1 MRKSTTRFTKGVVTV
16 SRIDIGEIQTFAH
29 QLHTANETARKS
41 IKDIKTAVENYTEDG
56 SLKGKA
62 IDASKNY
69 YQMTYFPLC
78 DAIIEAMNESEER
91 LAQYIADFHAQVDGS
106 ADAKIDA
113 DGLYELGKMID
124 RIEAKKEALVQQMN
138 TGTEGQMQSYCSQ
151 LSIAYKQ
158 ENILEKYLAFEQ
170 SHSGFFDNLTD
181 LVQGIQ
187 QTIRE
192 LQSNIQFNS
201 KTGTYDMSKLNFT
214 TVTRMQN
221 ALGKALK
228 NNQTTFNFDEYQ
240 KTYRGQ
246 MWVLMKNGI
255 VDVEATNAYNAAV
268 LNGELPH
275 ESNEAQEEAELLQA
289 IIQSAKEGIDPVT
302 GQEISKAQGFSII
315 SGFIFYYTAGG
326 YKGKKIKIPKNI
338 LDKIKKSH
346 KSKSILT
353 SQMEAKILEGQ
364 RKGATNGINGGHSSD
379 INNNNPNFATETV
392 KVNQDGTKVIKFTKQ
407 FPDGN
412 ISKIKTS
419 TIFPEDW
426 SDKDIID
433 SILKVSNSTAIGQR
447 KIDGLTLHRGKID
460 GVEIDVIKKGNEII
474 SGYPVGGKPTPG
486 FETIK

>member
-1 MRKSTTRFTKGVVTV
+1 M

-29 QLHTANETARKS
+29 QLHTANETAIKS

-62 IDASKNY
+62 VDASKNY

-124 RIEAKKEALVQQMN
+124 RIEAKKEALAQRMN
-138 TGTEGQMQSYCSQ
+138 TGTEGQMQSYRSQ

-228 NNQTTFNFDEYQ
+228 DNQTTFNFDEYQ

-289 IIQSAKEGIDPVT
+289 VIQSVKKGRDPVT
-302 GQEISKAQGFSII
+302 GQEISKSQGFGII
-315 SGFIFYYTAGG
+315 SGLIFRYTVGG
-326 YKGKKIKIPKNI
+326 YKGKKFKLPKAWLNRRKKASGVKKIEKTPELEDHIRNTDPNVPRKRGIGGAHNSEEFFKNDVEIVKQTPTDIPGVSVVEYRIPELDVKGNPTGRYKKTIYKKTIYNPKVISDEEYINRG
-338 LDKIKKSH
+338 LEAANNA
-346 KSKSILT
+346 T
-353 SQMEAKILEGQ
+353 S
-364 RKGATNGINGGHSSD
+364 
-379 INNNNPNFATETV
+379 NP
-392 KVNQDGTKVIKFTKQ
+392 QDGSLPREWTGKDNT
-407 FPDGN
+407 G
-412 ISKIKTS
+412 KTWRGYY
-419 TIFPEDW
+419 ED
-426 SDKDIID
+426 
-433 SILKVSNSTAIGQR
+433 
-447 KIDGLTLHRGKID
+447 GKIT
-460 GVEIDVIKKGNEII
+460 
-474 SGYPVGGKPTPG
+474 SFYPD
-486 FETIK
+486 

>member
-1 MRKSTTRFTKGVVTV
+1 M
-16 SRIDIGEIQTFAH
+16 SRIDIGEIQTFAY
-29 QLHTANETARKS
+29 QLHTANEAARKS
-41 IKDIKTAVENYTEDG
+41 IKDIKNAVKNYTEDG

-91 LAQYIADFHAQVDGS
+91 LAQYIADFHAQVDSS
-106 ADAKIDA
+106 ADARIDA

-124 RIEAKKEALVQQMN
+124 RIEAKKEALAQRMN
-138 TGTEGQMQSYCSQ
+138 TGTEGQMQSYRSQ

-170 SHSGFFDNLTD
+170 SHGGFFDNLTD
-181 LVQGIQ
+181 LVRGIQ

-221 ALGKALK
+221 ASGKALNDNAK
-228 NNQTTFNFDEYQ
+228 TFNFDEYQ

-268 LNGELPH
+268 LGGEMPH

-289 IIQSAKEGIDPVT
+289 VVQSVKEGTDPVT
-302 GQEISKAQGFSII
+302 GQEISKAQGFGII
-315 SGFIFYYTAGG
+315 SGLIFRYTAGG
-326 YKGKKIKIPKNI
+326 YKGKKFKIPRDWLHRRKKNNGVEVGTDFGKIGKLVNHPNIKINWSEYAEHGMSRLKQRG
-338 LDKIKKSH
+338 L
-346 KSKSILT
+346 SKSQVDDFVEHGKVL
-353 SQMEAKILEGQ
+353 SQNEGE
-364 RKGATNGINGGHSSD
+364 K
-379 INNNNPNFATETV
+379 FAFITE
-392 KVNQDGTKVIKFTKQ
+392 
-407 FPDGN
+407 
-412 ISKIKTS
+412 
-419 TIFPEDW
+419 
-426 SDKDIID
+426 
-433 SILKVSNSTAIGQR
+433 
-447 KIDGLTLHRGKID
+447 D
-460 GVEIDVIKKGNEII
+460 GVAIVSKDGKLVTAWGKKDFDEGKKKII
-474 SGYPVGGKPTPG
+474 GKLYG
-486 FETIK
+486 K

>member
-1 MRKSTTRFTKGVVTV
+1 M
-16 SRIDIGEIQTFAH
+16 SRIDIGEIQTFAY
-29 QLHTANETARKS
+29 QLHTANETGRKS
-41 IKDIKTAVENYTEDG
+41 IKDIKTAVKNYTEDG

-78 DAIIEAMNESEER
+78 DAIIEAMIESEER

-124 RIEAKKEALVQQMN
+124 RIEAKKEALAQRMN
-138 TGTEGQMQSYCSQ
+138 TGTEGQMQSYRSQ

-170 SHSGFFDNLTD
+170 SHGGFFDNLTD

-214 TVTRMQN
+214 TVSRMQN
-221 ALGKALK
+221 ALGKALNDNAK
-228 NNQTTFNFDEYQ
+228 TFNFDEYQ

-268 LNGELPH
+268 LGGEMPH

-289 IIQSAKEGIDPVT
+289 VVQSVKEGTDPVT
-302 GQEISKAQGFSII
+302 GQEISKAQGFGII
-315 SGFIFYYTAGG
+315 SGLIFRYTAGG
-326 YKGKKIKIPKNI
+326 YKGKKFKIPRDWLHRRKKNNGVEVGTDFGKIGKLVNHPNIKINWSEYAEHGMSRLKQRG
-338 LDKIKKSH
+338 L
-346 KSKSILT
+346 SKSQVDDFVEHGKVL
-353 SQMEAKILEGQ
+353 SQNEGE
-364 RKGATNGINGGHSSD
+364 K
-379 INNNNPNFATETV
+379 FAFITE
-392 KVNQDGTKVIKFTKQ
+392 
-407 FPDGN
+407 
-412 ISKIKTS
+412 
-419 TIFPEDW
+419 
-426 SDKDIID
+426 
-433 SILKVSNSTAIGQR
+433 
-447 KIDGLTLHRGKID
+447 D
-460 GVEIDVIKKGNEII
+460 GVTIVSKDGKLVTAWGKKDFDEGMKKII
-474 SGYPVGGKPTPG
+474 EKLYGK
-486 FETIK
+486 

>member
-29 QLHTANETARKS
+29 QLHTANEAGRKS
-41 IKDIKTAVENYTEDG
+41 IKDIKKAVKNYTEDG

-124 RIEAKKEALVQQMN
+124 RIEAKKEALAQRMN
-138 TGTEGQMQSYCSQ
+138 TGTEGQMQSYRSQ

-170 SHSGFFDNLTD
+170 SHGGFFDNLTD

-228 NNQTTFNFDEYQ
+228 NNETTFNFDEYQ

-268 LNGELPH
+268 LNGKLPH

-289 IIQSAKEGIDPVT
+289 VIQSVKEGIDPVT
-302 GQEISKAQGFSII
+302 GQEIRKAQGFGII
-315 SGFIFYYTAGG
+315 SGLVFRYTAGG
-326 YKGKKIKIPKNI
+326 YKGKKFKVSKDWLHRRKKNNGVEVGTDFGKIGKLVNHPNIKINWSEHSEHGMSRLKQRG
-338 LDKIKKSH
+338 L
-346 KSKSILT
+346 SKSQVDDFVERGKAL
-353 SQMEAKILEGQ
+353 SQ
-364 RKGATNGINGGHSSD
+364 NGGEK
-379 INNNNPNFATETV
+379 FAFITENGV
-392 KVNQDGTKVIKFTKQ
+392 AIVSKDGKLVTAWGKKDF
-407 FPDGN
+407 DEGME
-412 ISKIKTS
+412 KIIEK
-419 TIFPEDW
+419 
-426 SDKDIID
+426 
-433 SILKVSNSTAIGQR
+433 LY
-447 KIDGLTLHRGKID
+447 GK
-460 GVEIDVIKKGNEII
+460 
-474 SGYPVGGKPTPG
+474 
-486 FETIK
+486 

>member
-41 IKDIKTAVENYTEDG
+41 IKDIKNAVENYTEDS

-124 RIEAKKEALVQQMN
+124 RIEAKKEALAQQMN
-138 TGTEGQMQSYCSQ
+138 TGTEGQMQSYRSQ

-228 NNQTTFNFDEYQ
+228 NNETTFNFDEYQ

-275 ESNEAQEEAELLQA
+275 ESNEAQEEAELLRA

-302 GQEISKAQGFSII
+302 GQEISKAQGFGII
-315 SGFIFYYTAGG
+315 SGLVFRYTAGG
-326 YKGKKIKIPKNI
+326 YKGKKFKVSKDWLHRRKKNNGVEVGTDFGKIGKLVNHPNIKINWSEHSEHGMSRLKQRG
-338 LDKIKKSH
+338 L
-346 KSKSILT
+346 SKSQVDDFVERGKAL
-353 SQMEAKILEGQ
+353 SQ
-364 RKGATNGINGGHSSD
+364 NGGEK
-379 INNNNPNFATETV
+379 FAFITENGV
-392 KVNQDGTKVIKFTKQ
+392 AIVSKDGKLVTAWGKKDF
-407 FPDGN
+407 DEGME
-412 ISKIKTS
+412 KIIEK
-419 TIFPEDW
+419 
-426 SDKDIID
+426 
-433 SILKVSNSTAIGQR
+433 LY
-447 KIDGLTLHRGKID
+447 GK
-460 GVEIDVIKKGNEII
+460 
-474 SGYPVGGKPTPG
+474 
-486 FETIK
+486 

>member
-1 MRKSTTRFTKGVVTV
+1 M

-41 IKDIKTAVENYTEDG
+41 IKDIKIAVENYTEDG

-124 RIEAKKEALVQQMN
+124 RIEAKKEALVKQMN
-138 TGTEGQMQSYCSQ
+138 TGTEGQMQSYRSQ

-170 SHSGFFDNLTD
+170 SHGSFFDNLTD

-228 NNQTTFNFDEYQ
+228 NNETTFNFDEYQ

-289 IIQSAKEGIDPVT
+289 VIQSVKEGIDPVT
-302 GQEISKAQGFSII
+302 GQEISKAQGFGII

-338 LDKIKKSH
+338 LDKIKAANKIKYIESLLTPAQ
-346 KSKSILT
+346 KKSIKRIDNNIQDHLT
-353 SQMEAKILEGQ
+353 DGDFSGTKRDLEGNPVPK
-364 RKGATNGINGGHSSD
+364 KGQPGKYWNHLDEMLNTYQSL
-379 INNNNPNFATETV
+379 NNSTRSIENSLTNPNLDK
-392 KVNQDGTKVIKFTKQ
+392 KVRVYLE
-407 FPDGN
+407 
-412 ISKIKTS
+412 SKLKEANLQINK
-419 TIFPEDW
+419 IEDLFDDYGGIQNW
-426 SDKDIID
+426 
-433 SILKVSNSTAIGQR
+433 
-447 KIDGLTLHRGKID
+447 
-460 GVEIDVIKKGNEII
+460 IKK
-474 SGYPVGGKPTPG
+474 
-486 FETIK
+486 

>member
-1 MRKSTTRFTKGVVTV
+1 M

-29 QLHTANETARKS
+29 QLHTTNETAIKS

-106 ADAKIDA
+106 ADARIDA

-138 TGTEGQMQSYCSQ
+138 TGTEGQMQSYRSQ

-170 SHSGFFDNLTD
+170 SHGGFFDNLTD

-221 ALGKALK
+221 ALGKALNDNAK
-228 NNQTTFNFDEYQ
+228 TFNFDEYQ

-255 VDVEATNAYNAAV
+255 VDVEATNAYNSAV
-268 LNGELPH
+268 LGGKMPH

-289 IIQSAKEGIDPVT
+289 VIQSVKEGTDPVT
-302 GQEISKAQGFSII
+302 GQEISKAQGFSIT
-315 SGFIFYYTAGG
+315 SGVIFYYVGGG
-326 YKGKKIKIPKNI
+326 YKGKKFKIPRDWLHRRKKNNGVEVGTDFGKIGKLVNHPNIKINWSEYAEHGMSRLKQRG
-338 LDKIKKSH
+338 L
-346 KSKSILT
+346 SKSQVDDFVEHGKVL
-353 SQMEAKILEGQ
+353 SQNEGE
-364 RKGATNGINGGHSSD
+364 K
-379 INNNNPNFATETV
+379 FA
-392 KVNQDGTKVIKFTKQ
+392 F
-407 FPDGN
+407 
-412 ISKIKTS
+412 
-419 TIFPEDW
+419 
-426 SDKDIID
+426 IIE
-433 SILKVSNSTAIGQR
+433 
-447 KIDGLTLHRGKID
+447 D
-460 GVEIDVIKKGNEII
+460 GVAIVSKDGKLVTAWGKKDFDEGMKKII
-474 SGYPVGGKPTPG
+474 GKLYG
-486 FETIK
+486 K

>member
-91 LAQYIADFHAQVDGS
+91 LTQYIADFHAQVDGS

-124 RIEAKKEALVQQMN
+124 RIEAKKEALAQRMN
-138 TGTEGQMQSYCSQ
+138 TGTEGQMQSYRSQ

-228 NNQTTFNFDEYQ
+228 NNETTFNFDEYQ

-255 VDVEATNAYNAAV
+255 VDVEATNAYSAAV

-289 IIQSAKEGIDPVT
+289 VIQSVKEGIDPVT
-302 GQEISKAQGFSII
+302 GQEISKAQGFGII
-315 SGFIFYYTAGG
+315 SGLVFRYTAGG
-326 YKGKKIKIPKNI
+326 YKGKKFKVSKDWLHRRKKNNGVEVGTDFGKIGKLVNHPNIKINWSEHSEHGMSRLKQRG
-338 LDKIKKSH
+338 L
-346 KSKSILT
+346 SKSQVDDFVERGKAL
-353 SQMEAKILEGQ
+353 SQ
-364 RKGATNGINGGHSSD
+364 NGGEK
-379 INNNNPNFATETV
+379 FAFITENGV
-392 KVNQDGTKVIKFTKQ
+392 AIVSKDGKLVTAWGKKDF
-407 FPDGN
+407 DEGME
-412 ISKIKTS
+412 KIIEK
-419 TIFPEDW
+419 
-426 SDKDIID
+426 
-433 SILKVSNSTAIGQR
+433 LY
-447 KIDGLTLHRGKID
+447 GK
-460 GVEIDVIKKGNEII
+460 
-474 SGYPVGGKPTPG
+474 
-486 FETIK
+486 

>member
-1 MRKSTTRFTKGVVTV
+1 M

-91 LAQYIADFHAQVDGS
+91 LAQYIADFHAQVDSS
-106 ADAKIDA
+106 ADARIDA

-124 RIEAKKEALVQQMN
+124 RIEAKKEALAQRMN
-138 TGTEGQMQSYCSQ
+138 TGKEGQMQSYRSQ

-158 ENILEKYLAFEQ
+158 ENILEKYLSFEQ
-170 SHSGFFDNLTD
+170 SHGGFFDNLTD

-228 NNQTTFNFDEYQ
+228 NNETTFNFDEYQ

-289 IIQSAKEGIDPVT
+289 IVQSVKEGIDPVT
-302 GQEISKAQGFSII
+302 GQKISKAQGFGII

-338 LDKIKKSH
+338 LDKIKAAKKIKYIESLLTPAQ
-346 KSKSILT
+346 KKSIKRIDNNIQDHLT
-353 SQMEAKILEGQ
+353 DGDFSGTKRDLEGNPVPK
-364 RKGATNGINGGHSSD
+364 KGQPGKYWNHLDEMLNTYQSL
-379 INNNNPNFATETV
+379 NNSTRSIENSLTNPNLDK
-392 KVNQDGTKVIKFTKQ
+392 KVRVYLE
-407 FPDGN
+407 
-412 ISKIKTS
+412 SKLKEANLQINK
-419 TIFPEDW
+419 IEDLFDDYGGIQNW
-426 SDKDIID
+426 
-433 SILKVSNSTAIGQR
+433 
-447 KIDGLTLHRGKID
+447 
-460 GVEIDVIKKGNEII
+460 IKK
-474 SGYPVGGKPTPG
+474 
-486 FETIK
+486 

>member
-1 MRKSTTRFTKGVVTV
+1 M

-41 IKDIKTAVENYTEDG
+41 IKDIKNAVENYTEDG

-91 LAQYIADFHAQVDGS
+91 LAQYIADFHAQVDSS

-124 RIEAKKEALVQQMN
+124 RIEAKKEALAQRMN
-138 TGTEGQMQSYCSQ
+138 TGTEGQMQSYRSQ

-170 SHSGFFDNLTD
+170 SHGSFFDNLTD
-181 LVQGIQ
+181 LVRGIQ
-187 QTIRE
+187 QTIHE

-228 NNQTTFNFDEYQ
+228 NNETTFNFDEYQ

-289 IIQSAKEGIDPVT
+289 VIQSVKEGIDPVT
-302 GQEISKAQGFSII
+302 GQEISKAQGFGII
-315 SGFIFYYTAGG
+315 SGLVFRYTVGG
-326 YKGKKIKIPKNI
+326 YKGKKIKIPKKWLDRRRNVNRIDFLQSVNI
-338 LDKIKKSH
+338 KDFVVKDKH
-346 KSKSILT
+346 L
-353 SQMEAKILEGQ
+353 
-364 RKGATNGINGGHSSD
+364 R
-379 INNNNPNFATETV
+379 
-392 KVNQDGTKVIKFTKQ
+392 
-407 FPDGN
+407 
-412 ISKIKTS
+412 
-419 TIFPEDW
+419 
-426 SDKDIID
+426 
-433 SILKVSNSTAIGQR
+433 NSTAKRARKFDAETSEDANLIVQDALKNGKVKKIEDNGLGSQR
-447 KIDGLTLHRGKID
+447 QKSYSAIIDTEKNVGTKGESHIKIVYDELNNVWT
-460 GVEIDVIKKGNEII
+460 V
-474 SGYPVGGKPTPG
+474 YPVPAP
-486 FETIK
+486 

>member
-1 MRKSTTRFTKGVVTV
+1 M
-16 SRIDIGEIQTFAH
+16 SRIDIGEIQTFAY
-29 QLHTANETARKS
+29 QLHTANETGRKS
-41 IKDIKTAVENYTEDG
+41 IKDIKNAVKNYTEDS

-69 YQMTYFPLC
+69 YQMTYVPLC

-106 ADAKIDA
+106 ADARIDA

-124 RIEAKKEALVQQMN
+124 RIEAKKEALAQRMN
-138 TGTEGQMQSYCSQ
+138 TGTEGQMQSYRSQ

-170 SHSGFFDNLTD
+170 SHGSFFDNLTD

-228 NNQTTFNFDEYQ
+228 NNEATFNFDEYQ

-268 LNGELPH
+268 LGGEMPH

-289 IIQSAKEGIDPVT
+289 VVQSVKEGTDPVT
-302 GQEISKAQGFSII
+302 GQEISKAQGFGII
-315 SGFIFYYTAGG
+315 SGLIFRYTAGG
-326 YKGKKIKIPKNI
+326 YKGKKFKIPRDWLHRRKKNNGVEVGTDFGKIGKLVNHPNIKINWSEYAEHGMSRLKQRG
-338 LDKIKKSH
+338 L
-346 KSKSILT
+346 SKSQVDDFVEHGKVL
-353 SQMEAKILEGQ
+353 SQNEGE
-364 RKGATNGINGGHSSD
+364 K
-379 INNNNPNFATETV
+379 FAFITE
-392 KVNQDGTKVIKFTKQ
+392 
-407 FPDGN
+407 
-412 ISKIKTS
+412 
-419 TIFPEDW
+419 
-426 SDKDIID
+426 
-433 SILKVSNSTAIGQR
+433 
-447 KIDGLTLHRGKID
+447 D
-460 GVEIDVIKKGNEII
+460 GVAIVSKDGKLVTAWGKKDFDEGMKKII
-474 SGYPVGGKPTPG
+474 EKLYGK
-486 FETIK
+486 

>member
-29 QLHTANETARKS
+29 QLHTANETAIKS
-41 IKDIKTAVENYTEDG
+41 IKDIKKAVKNYTEDG

-62 IDASKNY
+62 VDASKNY
-69 YQMTYFPLC
+69 YQMTYSPLC

-106 ADAKIDA
+106 ADARIDA

-124 RIEAKKEALVQQMN
+124 RIEAKKEALAQRMN
-138 TGTEGQMQSYCSQ
+138 TGTEGQMQSYRSQ

-170 SHSGFFDNLTD
+170 SHGSFFDNLTD
-181 LVQGIQ
+181 LVRGIQ

-228 NNQTTFNFDEYQ
+228 NNETTFNFDEYQ

-268 LNGELPH
+268 LNGELSH

-289 IIQSAKEGIDPVT
+289 VIQSVKEGIDPVT

-315 SGFIFYYTAGG
+315 SGLVFRYTAGG
-326 YKGKKIKIPKNI
+326 YKGKKFKIPRDWLRRRKKNNGVEVGTDFGKIGKLVNHPNIKINWSEHSEHGMSRLKQRG
-338 LDKIKKSH
+338 L
-346 KSKSILT
+346 SKSQVDDFVERGKAL
-353 SQMEAKILEGQ
+353 SQ
-364 RKGATNGINGGHSSD
+364 NGGEK
-379 INNNNPNFATETV
+379 FAFITENGV
-392 KVNQDGTKVIKFTKQ
+392 AIVSKDGKLVTAWGKKDF
-407 FPDGN
+407 DEGME
-412 ISKIKTS
+412 KIIEK
-419 TIFPEDW
+419 
-426 SDKDIID
+426 
-433 SILKVSNSTAIGQR
+433 LY
-447 KIDGLTLHRGKID
+447 GK
-460 GVEIDVIKKGNEII
+460 
-474 SGYPVGGKPTPG
+474 
-486 FETIK
+486 

>member
-1 MRKSTTRFTKGVVTV
+1 M
-16 SRIDIGEIQTFAH
+16 SRIDIGEIQTFAY
-29 QLHTANETARKS
+29 QLHTANETGRKS
-41 IKDIKTAVENYTEDG
+41 IKDIKNAVKNYTEDG

-106 ADAKIDA
+106 ADARIDA

-124 RIEAKKEALVQQMN
+124 RIEAKKEALAQRMN
-138 TGTEGQMQSYCSQ
+138 TGTEGQMQSYRSQ

-214 TVTRMQN
+214 AVTRMQT
-221 ALGKALK
+221 ALGKALNDNAK
-228 NNQTTFNFDEYQ
+228 TFNFDEYQ

-268 LNGELPH
+268 LGGEMPH

-289 IIQSAKEGIDPVT
+289 VVQSVREGTDPIT
-302 GQEISKAQGFSII
+302 GQEISKSQGFGII
-315 SGFIFYYTAGG
+315 SGLIFRYTVGG
-326 YKGKKIKIPKNI
+326 YKGKKFKLPKAWLNRRKKASGVKKIEKTPELEDHIRNTDPNVPRKRGIGGAHNSEEFFKNDVEI
-338 LDKIKKSH
+338 VKQTPTDIPGVSVVEYRIPELDVKGNPTGRYKKTIY
-346 KSKSILT
+346 KKTIY
-353 SQMEAKILEGQ
+353 
-364 RKGATNGINGGHSSD
+364 
-379 INNNNPNFATETV
+379 NP
-392 KVNQDGTKVIKFTKQ
+392 KVISDEEYINRGLEAANNATSN
-407 FPDGN
+407 PDDGSLPREWTGKDN
-412 ISKIKTS
+412 TGKTWRGYY
-419 TIFPEDW
+419 ED
-426 SDKDIID
+426 
-433 SILKVSNSTAIGQR
+433 
-447 KIDGLTLHRGKID
+447 GKIT
-460 GVEIDVIKKGNEII
+460 
-474 SGYPVGGKPTPG
+474 SFYPD
-486 FETIK
+486 

>member
-29 QLHTANETARKS
+29 QLHTANEAGRKS
-41 IKDIKTAVENYTEDG
+41 IKDIKKAVKNYTEDG

-91 LAQYIADFHAQVDGS
+91 LAQYTADFHAQVDGS
-106 ADAKIDA
+106 ADARIDA

-124 RIEAKKEALVQQMN
+124 RIEAKKEALAQRMN
-138 TGTEGQMQSYCSQ
+138 TGTEGQMQSYRSQ

-170 SHSGFFDNLTD
+170 SHGSFFDNLTD
-181 LVQGIQ
+181 LVRGIQ
-187 QTIRE
+187 QTIHE

-228 NNQTTFNFDEYQ
+228 NNETTFNFDEYQ

-268 LNGELPH
+268 LNGKLPH

-289 IIQSAKEGIDPVT
+289 VIQSVKEGIDPVT
-302 GQEISKAQGFSII
+302 GQEISKAQGFGII
-315 SGFIFYYTAGG
+315 SGLVFRYTAGG
-326 YKGKKIKIPKNI
+326 YKGKKFKVSKDWLHRRKKNNGVEVGTDFGKIGKLVNHPNIKINWSEHSEHGMSRLKQRG
-338 LDKIKKSH
+338 L
-346 KSKSILT
+346 SKSQVDDFVERGKAL
-353 SQMEAKILEGQ
+353 SQ
-364 RKGATNGINGGHSSD
+364 NGGEK
-379 INNNNPNFATETV
+379 FAFITENGV
-392 KVNQDGTKVIKFTKQ
+392 AIVSKDGKLVTAWGKKDF
-407 FPDGN
+407 DEGME
-412 ISKIKTS
+412 KIIEK
-419 TIFPEDW
+419 
-426 SDKDIID
+426 
-433 SILKVSNSTAIGQR
+433 LY
-447 KIDGLTLHRGKID
+447 GK
-460 GVEIDVIKKGNEII
+460 
-474 SGYPVGGKPTPG
+474 
-486 FETIK
+486 

>member
-1 MRKSTTRFTKGVVTV
+1 M

-29 QLHTANETARKS
+29 QLHTANETAIKS

-62 IDASKNY
+62 VDASKNY

-124 RIEAKKEALVQQMN
+124 RIEAKKEALAQRMN
-138 TGTEGQMQSYCSQ
+138 TGTEGQMQSYRSQ

-228 NNQTTFNFDEYQ
+228 NNETTFNFDEYQ

-289 IIQSAKEGIDPVT
+289 VVQSVKEGIDPVT
-302 GQEISKAQGFSII
+302 GQEISKAQGFGII
-315 SGFIFYYTAGG
+315 SGLVFRYTVGG
-326 YKGKKIKIPKNI
+326 YKGKKIKIPKKWLDRRRNVNRIDFLQSVNI
-338 LDKIKKSH
+338 KDFVVKDKH
-346 KSKSILT
+346 L
-353 SQMEAKILEGQ
+353 
-364 RKGATNGINGGHSSD
+364 R
-379 INNNNPNFATETV
+379 
-392 KVNQDGTKVIKFTKQ
+392 
-407 FPDGN
+407 
-412 ISKIKTS
+412 
-419 TIFPEDW
+419 
-426 SDKDIID
+426 
-433 SILKVSNSTAIGQR
+433 NSTAKRARKFDAETSEDANLIVQDALKNGKVKKIEDNGLGSQR
-447 KIDGLTLHRGKID
+447 QKSYSAIIDTEKNVGTKGESHIKIVYDELNNVWT
-460 GVEIDVIKKGNEII
+460 V
-474 SGYPVGGKPTPG
+474 YPVPAP
-486 FETIK
+486 

>member
-1 MRKSTTRFTKGVVTV
+1 M

-41 IKDIKTAVENYTEDG
+41 IKDIKNAVENYIEDG

-62 IDASKNY
+62 VDASKNY

-106 ADAKIDA
+106 ADARIDA

-124 RIEAKKEALVQQMN
+124 RIEAKKEALAQRMN
-138 TGTEGQMQSYCSQ
+138 TGTEGQMQSYRSQ

-158 ENILEKYLAFEQ
+158 ENILEKYLPFEQ
-170 SHSGFFDNLTD
+170 SHGGFFDNLTD

-214 TVTRMQN
+214 TVSRMQN
-221 ALGKALK
+221 VLEKALNDNEK
-228 NNQTTFNFDEYQ
+228 TFNFDEYQ

-255 VDVEATNAYNAAV
+255 VDVEATNAYNSAV
-268 LNGELPH
+268 LGGEMPH

-289 IIQSAKEGIDPVT
+289 VIQSVKEGTDPVT

-315 SGFIFYYTAGG
+315 SGLFFRYTTGG
-326 YKGKKIKIPKNI
+326 YKGKKFKIPKDWLRRRKKASGAKGFNI
-338 LDKIKKSH
+338 DEIHPKLKTEPDTAFFWSGRTEGVGGADIAADVA
-346 KSKSILT
+346 KSKGGVT
-353 SQMEAKILEGQ
+353 LESTIGNKNIEMPDWDFNNPESMKAWDLASGSYAEQ
-364 RKGATNGINGGHSSD
+364 VSGEVRAVVGSDLRKGNIWENVELPRLK
-379 INNNNPNFATETV
+379 NNPNV
-392 KVNQDGTKVIKFTKQ
+392 TKITTIDPKT
-407 FPDGN
+407 GLE
-412 ISKIKTS
+412 KI
-419 TIFPEDW
+419 IFE
-426 SDKDIID
+426 
-433 SILKVSNSTAIGQR
+433 R
-447 KIDGLTLHRGKID
+447 K
-460 GVEIDVIKKGNEII
+460 
-474 SGYPVGGKPTPG
+474 
-486 FETIK
+486 

>member
-124 RIEAKKEALVQQMN
+124 RIEAKKEALAQRMN
-138 TGTEGQMQSYCSQ
+138 TGTEGQMQSYRSQ

-170 SHSGFFDNLTD
+170 SHGSFFDNLTD
-181 LVQGIQ
+181 LVRGIQ
-187 QTIRE
+187 QTIHE

-228 NNQTTFNFDEYQ
+228 NNETTFNFDEYQ

-255 VDVEATNAYNAAV
+255 VDVEATNAYNTAV

-275 ESNEAQEEAELLQA
+275 KSNEAQEEAELLQA
-289 IIQSAKEGIDPVT
+289 VVQSVKEGIDPVT
-302 GQEISKAQGFSII
+302 GQKISKAQGFGII

-326 YKGKKIKIPKNI
+326 YKGKKFKVSKDWLHRRKKNNGVEVGTDFGKIGKLVNHPNIKINWSEHSEHGMSRLKQRG
-338 LDKIKKSH
+338 L
-346 KSKSILT
+346 SKSQVDDFVERGKAL
-353 SQMEAKILEGQ
+353 SQ
-364 RKGATNGINGGHSSD
+364 NGGEK
-379 INNNNPNFATETV
+379 FAFITENGV
-392 KVNQDGTKVIKFTKQ
+392 AIVSKDGKLVTAWGKKDF
-407 FPDGN
+407 DEGME
-412 ISKIKTS
+412 KIIEK
-419 TIFPEDW
+419 
-426 SDKDIID
+426 
-433 SILKVSNSTAIGQR
+433 LY
-447 KIDGLTLHRGKID
+447 GK
-460 GVEIDVIKKGNEII
+460 
-474 SGYPVGGKPTPG
+474 
-486 FETIK
+486 

>member
-1 MRKSTTRFTKGVVTV
+1 M

-41 IKDIKTAVENYTEDG
+41 IKDIKTAVKNYTEDG

-62 IDASKNY
+62 VDASKNY

-106 ADAKIDA
+106 ADARIDA

-124 RIEAKKEALVQQMN
+124 CIEAKKEALAQRMN
-138 TGTEGQMQSYCSQ
+138 TGTEGQMQSYRSQ

-170 SHSGFFDNLTD
+170 SHGSFFDNLTD

-228 NNQTTFNFDEYQ
+228 NNEATFNFDEYQ

-268 LNGELPH
+268 LGGEMPH

-289 IIQSAKEGIDPVT
+289 VVQSVKEGTDPVT
-302 GQEISKAQGFSII
+302 GQEISKAQGFGII
-315 SGFIFYYTAGG
+315 SGLIFRYTAGG
-326 YKGKKIKIPKNI
+326 YKGKKFKIPRDWLHRRKKNNGVEVGTDFGKIGKLVNHPNIKINWSEYAEHGMSRLKQRG
-338 LDKIKKSH
+338 L
-346 KSKSILT
+346 SKSQVDDFVEHGKVL
-353 SQMEAKILEGQ
+353 SQNEGE
-364 RKGATNGINGGHSSD
+364 K
-379 INNNNPNFATETV
+379 FAFITE
-392 KVNQDGTKVIKFTKQ
+392 
-407 FPDGN
+407 
-412 ISKIKTS
+412 
-419 TIFPEDW
+419 
-426 SDKDIID
+426 
-433 SILKVSNSTAIGQR
+433 
-447 KIDGLTLHRGKID
+447 D
-460 GVEIDVIKKGNEII
+460 GVAIVSKDGKLVTAWGKKDFDEGMKKII
-474 SGYPVGGKPTPG
+474 GKLYG
-486 FETIK
+486 K

>member
-1 MRKSTTRFTKGVVTV
+1 M

-62 IDASKNY
+62 VDASKNY

-91 LAQYIADFHAQVDGS
+91 LTQYIADFHAQVDGS

-124 RIEAKKEALVQQMN
+124 RIEAKKEALAQRMN
-138 TGTEGQMQSYCSQ
+138 TGTEGQMQSYRSQ

-158 ENILEKYLAFEQ
+158 ESILEKYLAFEQ

-181 LVQGIQ
+181 IVQGIQ

-221 ALGKALK
+221 ALEKALNDNAK
-228 NNQTTFNFDEYQ
+228 TFNFDEYQ

-268 LNGELPH
+268 LGGKMPH

-289 IIQSAKEGIDPVT
+289 VIQSVKEGIDPVT
-302 GQEISKAQGFSII
+302 GQEISKAQGFGII

>member
-41 IKDIKTAVENYTEDG
+41 IKDIKNAVENYTEDG

-106 ADAKIDA
+106 ADARIDA

-138 TGTEGQMQSYCSQ
+138 TGTEGQMQSYRSQ

-170 SHSGFFDNLTD
+170 SHGSFFDNLTD
-181 LVQGIQ
+181 LVRGIQ
-187 QTIRE
+187 QTIHE

-228 NNQTTFNFDEYQ
+228 NNEKTFNFDEYQ

-289 IIQSAKEGIDPVT
+289 IVQSVKEGIDPVT
-302 GQEISKAQGFSII
+302 GQEISKAQGFGII
-315 SGFIFYYTAGG
+315 SGLIFRYTAGG
-326 YKGKKIKIPKNI
+326 YKGKKFKIPRDWLHRRKKNNGVEVGTDFGKIGKLVNHPNIKINWSEYTEHGMSRLKQRG
-338 LDKIKKSH
+338 L
-346 KSKSILT
+346 SKSQVDDFVEHGKVL
-353 SQMEAKILEGQ
+353 SQNEGE
-364 RKGATNGINGGHSSD
+364 K
-379 INNNNPNFATETV
+379 FAFITE
-392 KVNQDGTKVIKFTKQ
+392 
-407 FPDGN
+407 
-412 ISKIKTS
+412 
-419 TIFPEDW
+419 
-426 SDKDIID
+426 
-433 SILKVSNSTAIGQR
+433 
-447 KIDGLTLHRGKID
+447 D
-460 GVEIDVIKKGNEII
+460 GVAIVSKDGKLVTAWGKKDFDEGMKKII
-474 SGYPVGGKPTPG
+474 GKLYG
-486 FETIK
+486 K

>member
-1 MRKSTTRFTKGVVTV
+1 M
-16 SRIDIGEIQTFAH
+16 SRIDIGEIQTFAY
-29 QLHTANETARKS
+29 QLHTANEAGRKN
-41 IKDIKTAVENYTEDG
+41 IQDIKTAVKNYTEDG

-62 IDASKNY
+62 VDASKNY

-106 ADAKIDA
+106 ADARIDA

-124 RIEAKKEALVQQMN
+124 RIEAKKEALAQRMN
-138 TGTEGQMQSYCSQ
+138 TGTEGQMQSYRSQ

-170 SHSGFFDNLTD
+170 SHGSFFDNLTD
-181 LVQGIQ
+181 LIQGIQ

-228 NNQTTFNFDEYQ
+228 DNEKTFNFDEYQ

-255 VDVEATNAYNAAV
+255 VDVEATNAYNVAV
-268 LNGELPH
+268 FGGEMPH

-289 IIQSAKEGIDPVT
+289 IIQSVREGIDPVT
-302 GQEISKAQGFSII
+302 GQEISKAQGFSIT
-315 SGFIFYYTAGG
+315 SGVIFYYVGGG
-326 YKGKKIKIPKNI
+326 YKGKKLKIPKKLLNNI
-338 LDKIKKSH
+338 KNRRSKTPKLSTLSEKEQLKLANKYKKKSPIAIPDNAKIKAQTKKAGYEQISYKWKDADGVTFEVRWH
-346 KSKSILT
+346 TRTPGAPKEQGNTFVVEKSIPGTADGKLRVEQIMVGT
-353 SQMEAKILEGQ
+353 DKWVSRIEWEKAI
-364 RKGATNGINGGHSSD
+364 
-379 INNNNPNFATETV
+379 FA
-392 KVNQDGTKVIKFTKQ
+392 
-407 FPDGN
+407 
-412 ISKIKTS
+412 
-419 TIFPEDW
+419 
-426 SDKDIID
+426 
-433 SILKVSNSTAIGQR
+433 R
-447 KIDGLTLHRGKID
+447 
-460 GVEIDVIKKGNEII
+460 KKGE
-474 SGYPVGGKPTPG
+474 STLEQDKMLTDGHWK
-486 FETIK
+486 E

>member
-29 QLHTANETARKS
+29 QLHTANEVGIKS
-41 IKDIKTAVENYTEDG
+41 IKDIKTAVENYTEDS

-106 ADAKIDA
+106 ADARIDA

-124 RIEAKKEALVQQMN
+124 RIEAKKEALAQRMT
-138 TGTEGQMQSYCSQ
+138 TGTEGQMQSYRSQ

-170 SHSGFFDNLTD
+170 SHGGFFDNLTD
-181 LVQGIQ
+181 LVRGIQ

-221 ALGKALK
+221 ALGKVLK
-228 NNQTTFNFDEYQ
+228 NNETTFNFDEYQ

-255 VDVEATNAYNAAV
+255 VDVEATNAYNTAV
-268 LNGELPH
+268 FGGGIPH

-289 IIQSAKEGIDPVT
+289 VIQSVKEGTDPVT
-302 GQEISKAQGFSII
+302 GQEISKAQGFSIL
-315 SGFIFYYTAGG
+315 SGLIFRYTTGG
-326 YKGKKIKIPKNI
+326 YKGKKFKIPRDWLHRRKKNNGVEVGTDFGKIGKLVNHPNIKINWSEYAEHGMSRLKQRG
-338 LDKIKKSH
+338 L
-346 KSKSILT
+346 SKSQVDDFVEHGKVL
-353 SQMEAKILEGQ
+353 SQNEGE
-364 RKGATNGINGGHSSD
+364 K
-379 INNNNPNFATETV
+379 FAFITE
-392 KVNQDGTKVIKFTKQ
+392 
-407 FPDGN
+407 
-412 ISKIKTS
+412 
-419 TIFPEDW
+419 
-426 SDKDIID
+426 
-433 SILKVSNSTAIGQR
+433 
-447 KIDGLTLHRGKID
+447 D
-460 GVEIDVIKKGNEII
+460 GVAIVSKDGKLVTAWGKKDFDEGMKKII
-474 SGYPVGGKPTPG
+474 EKLYGK
-486 FETIK
+486 

>member
-1 MRKSTTRFTKGVVTV
+1 M
-16 SRIDIGEIQTFAH
+16 SRVDIGEIQTFAY
-29 QLHTANETARKS
+29 QLHTVNEAARKS
-41 IKDIKTAVENYTEDG
+41 IKDIKTAVKNYTEDG

-62 IDASKNY
+62 VDASKNY

-138 TGTEGQMQSYCSQ
+138 TGTEGQMQSYRSQ

-228 NNQTTFNFDEYQ
+228 NNETTFNFDEYQ

-268 LNGELPH
+268 LSGELPH

-289 IIQSAKEGIDPVT
+289 VIQSVKEGIDPVT

-315 SGFIFYYTAGG
+315 SGLIFRYTAGG

-353 SQMEAKILEGQ
+353 SEMEAKILEGQ
-364 RKGATNGINGGHSSD
+364 RKGTTNGINGGHSSD

-392 KVNQDGTKVIKFTKQ
+392 EVNQDGTKVIKFTKQ

>member
-1 MRKSTTRFTKGVVTV
+1 M
-16 SRIDIGEIQTFAH
+16 SRIDIGEIQTFAY
-29 QLHTANETARKS
+29 QLHTANETAIKS

-106 ADAKIDA
+106 SDAKIDA

-124 RIEAKKEALVQQMN
+124 RIEAKKEALAQRMN
-138 TGTEGQMQSYCSQ
+138 TGTERQMQSYRSQ
-151 LSIAYKQ
+151 LSITYKQ

-228 NNQTTFNFDEYQ
+228 NNEKTFNFDEYQ

-255 VDVEATNAYNAAV
+255 VDVEATNAYNSAV

-275 ESNEAQEEAELLQA
+275 KSNEAQEEAELLQA
-289 IIQSAKEGIDPVT
+289 VIQSVKEGIDPVT
-302 GQEISKAQGFSII
+302 GQEISKAQGFGII
-315 SGFIFYYTAGG
+315 SGLIFHYTAGK
-326 YKGKKIKIPKNI
+326 YKGKKLKIPKKLLNNI
-338 LDKIKKSH
+338 KNRRSKTPKLSTLSEKEQLKLANKYKKKAPIAIPDNAKIKAQTKKAGYEQISYKWKDADGVTFEVRWH
-346 KSKSILT
+346 TRTPGAPKEQGNTFVVEKSIPGTADGKLRVEQIMVGT
-353 SQMEAKILEGQ
+353 DKWVSRIEWEKAI
-364 RKGATNGINGGHSSD
+364 
-379 INNNNPNFATETV
+379 FA
-392 KVNQDGTKVIKFTKQ
+392 
-407 FPDGN
+407 
-412 ISKIKTS
+412 
-419 TIFPEDW
+419 
-426 SDKDIID
+426 
-433 SILKVSNSTAIGQR
+433 R
-447 KIDGLTLHRGKID
+447 
-460 GVEIDVIKKGNEII
+460 KKGE
-474 SGYPVGGKPTPG
+474 STLEQDKMLTDGHWK
-486 FETIK
+486 E

>member
-29 QLHTANETARKS
+29 QLHTANETAIKS

-124 RIEAKKEALVQQMN
+124 RIEAKKEALVKQMN
-138 TGTEGQMQSYCSQ
+138 TGTEGQMQSYRSQ

-170 SHSGFFDNLTD
+170 SHGSFFDNLTD
-181 LVQGIQ
+181 LVRVIQ

-214 TVTRMQN
+214 TVSRMQN

-228 NNQTTFNFDEYQ
+228 NNEATFNFDEYQ

-289 IIQSAKEGIDPVT
+289 VVQSVKEGIDPVT

>member
-1 MRKSTTRFTKGVVTV
+1 M
-16 SRIDIGEIQTFAH
+16 SRIDIGEIQTFAY
-29 QLHTANETARKS
+29 QLHTANEAARKS
-41 IKDIKTAVENYTEDG
+41 IKDIKNAVKNYTEDG

-91 LAQYIADFHAQVDGS
+91 LAQYIADFHAQVDSS
-106 ADAKIDA
+106 ADARIDA

-124 RIEAKKEALVQQMN
+124 RIEAKKEALAQRMN
-138 TGTEGQMQSYCSQ
+138 TGTEGQMQSYRSQ

-170 SHSGFFDNLTD
+170 SHGGFFDNLTD
-181 LVQGIQ
+181 LVRGIQ

-221 ALGKALK
+221 ASGKALNDNAK
-228 NNQTTFNFDEYQ
+228 TFNFDEYQ

-268 LNGELPH
+268 LGGKMPH

-289 IIQSAKEGIDPVT
+289 VVQSVKEGTDPVT

-315 SGFIFYYTAGG
+315 SGVIFYYAGGG
-326 YKGKKIKIPKNI
+326 YKGKKIKIPKKWLDRRRNVNRIDFLQSVNI
-338 LDKIKKSH
+338 KDFVVKDKH
-346 KSKSILT
+346 L
-353 SQMEAKILEGQ
+353 
-364 RKGATNGINGGHSSD
+364 R
-379 INNNNPNFATETV
+379 
-392 KVNQDGTKVIKFTKQ
+392 
-407 FPDGN
+407 
-412 ISKIKTS
+412 
-419 TIFPEDW
+419 
-426 SDKDIID
+426 
-433 SILKVSNSTAIGQR
+433 NSTAKRARKFDAETSEEANLIVQDALKNGKVKKIEDNGLGSQR
-447 KIDGLTLHRGKID
+447 QKSYSAIIDTEKNVGTKGESHIKIVYDELNNVWT
-460 GVEIDVIKKGNEII
+460 V
-474 SGYPVGGKPTPG
+474 YPVPAP
-486 FETIK
+486 

>member
-1 MRKSTTRFTKGVVTV
+1 M

-29 QLHTANETARKS
+29 QLHTANETGRKS
-41 IKDIKTAVENYTEDG
+41 IKDIKNAVKNYTEDG

-62 IDASKNY
+62 IEASKNY

-106 ADAKIDA
+106 ADARIDA

-124 RIEAKKEALVQQMN
+124 RIEAKKEALAQRMN
-138 TGTEGQMQSYCSQ
+138 TGTEGQMQSYRSQ

-170 SHSGFFDNLTD
+170 SHGGFFDNLTD
-181 LVQGIQ
+181 LVRGIQ

-214 TVTRMQN
+214 AVTRMQT
-221 ALGKALK
+221 ALGKALNDNAK
-228 NNQTTFNFDEYQ
+228 TFNFDEYQ

-268 LNGELPH
+268 LGGEMPH

-289 IIQSAKEGIDPVT
+289 VVQSVREGTDPIT
-302 GQEISKAQGFSII
+302 GQEISKSQGFGII
-315 SGFIFYYTAGG
+315 SGLIFRYTVGG
-326 YKGKKIKIPKNI
+326 YKGKKFKLPKAWLNRRKKASGVKKIEKTPELEDHIRNTDPNVPRKRGIGGAHNSEEFFKNDVEI
-338 LDKIKKSH
+338 VKQTPTDIPGVSVVEYRIPELDVKGNPTGRYKKTIY
-346 KSKSILT
+346 KKTIY
-353 SQMEAKILEGQ
+353 
-364 RKGATNGINGGHSSD
+364 
-379 INNNNPNFATETV
+379 NP
-392 KVNQDGTKVIKFTKQ
+392 KVISDEEYINRGLEAANNATSN
-407 FPDGN
+407 PDDGSLPREWTGKDN
-412 ISKIKTS
+412 TGKTWRGYY
-419 TIFPEDW
+419 ED
-426 SDKDIID
+426 
-433 SILKVSNSTAIGQR
+433 
-447 KIDGLTLHRGKID
+447 GKIT
-460 GVEIDVIKKGNEII
+460 
-474 SGYPVGGKPTPG
+474 SFYPD
-486 FETIK
+486 

>member
-1 MRKSTTRFTKGVVTV
+1 M
-16 SRIDIGEIQTFAH
+16 DIGEIQTFAH

-124 RIEAKKEALVQQMN
+124 RIEAKKEALVKQMN
-138 TGTEGQMQSYCSQ
+138 TGTEGQMQSYRSQ

-170 SHSGFFDNLTD
+170 SHGSFFDNLTD

-228 NNQTTFNFDEYQ
+228 NNETTFNFDEYQ

-289 IIQSAKEGIDPVT
+289 VIQSVKEGIDPVT
-302 GQEISKAQGFSII
+302 GQEISKAQGFGII

-338 LDKIKKSH
+338 LDKIKAANKIKYIESLLTPAQ
-346 KSKSILT
+346 KKSIKRIDNNIQDHLT
-353 SQMEAKILEGQ
+353 DGDFSGTKRDLEGNPVPK
-364 RKGATNGINGGHSSD
+364 KGQPGKYWNHLDEMLNTYQSL
-379 INNNNPNFATETV
+379 NNSTRSIENSLTNPNLDK
-392 KVNQDGTKVIKFTKQ
+392 KVRVYLE
-407 FPDGN
+407 
-412 ISKIKTS
+412 SKLKEANLQINK
-419 TIFPEDW
+419 IEDLFDDYGGIQNW
-426 SDKDIID
+426 
-433 SILKVSNSTAIGQR
+433 
-447 KIDGLTLHRGKID
+447 
-460 GVEIDVIKKGNEII
+460 IKK
-474 SGYPVGGKPTPG
+474 
-486 FETIK
+486 

>member
-1 MRKSTTRFTKGVVTV
+1 M

-41 IKDIKTAVENYTEDG
+41 IKDIKTAVKNYTEDG

-62 IDASKNY
+62 VDASKNY
-69 YQMTYFPLC
+69 YQMTYFPSC

-106 ADAKIDA
+106 ADARIDA

-124 RIEAKKEALVQQMN
+124 RIEAKKEALAQRMN
-138 TGTEGQMQSYCSQ
+138 TGTEGQMQSYRSQ

-170 SHSGFFDNLTD
+170 SHGSFFDNLTD

-228 NNQTTFNFDEYQ
+228 NNEATFNFDEYQ

-268 LNGELPH
+268 LGGEMPH

-289 IIQSAKEGIDPVT
+289 VVQSVKEGTDPVT
-302 GQEISKAQGFSII
+302 GQEISKAQGFGII
-315 SGFIFYYTAGG
+315 SGLIFRYTAGG
-326 YKGKKIKIPKNI
+326 YKGKKFKIPRDWLHRRKKNNGVEVGTDFGKIGKLVNHPNIKINWSEYAEHGMSRLKQRG
-338 LDKIKKSH
+338 L
-346 KSKSILT
+346 SKSQVDDFVEHGKVL
-353 SQMEAKILEGQ
+353 SQNEGE
-364 RKGATNGINGGHSSD
+364 K
-379 INNNNPNFATETV
+379 FAFITE
-392 KVNQDGTKVIKFTKQ
+392 
-407 FPDGN
+407 
-412 ISKIKTS
+412 
-419 TIFPEDW
+419 
-426 SDKDIID
+426 
-433 SILKVSNSTAIGQR
+433 
-447 KIDGLTLHRGKID
+447 D
-460 GVEIDVIKKGNEII
+460 GVAIVSKDGKLVTAWGKKDFDEGMKKII
-474 SGYPVGGKPTPG
+474 GKLYG
-486 FETIK
+486 K

>member
-1 MRKSTTRFTKGVVTV
+1 M

-29 QLHTANETARKS
+29 QLHTANEAGRKS
-41 IKDIKTAVENYTEDG
+41 IKDIKKAVKNYTEDG

-106 ADAKIDA
+106 ADARIDA

-124 RIEAKKEALVQQMN
+124 RIEAKKEALAQRMN
-138 TGTEGQMQSYCSQ
+138 TGTEGQMQSYRSQ

-170 SHSGFFDNLTD
+170 SHGSFFDNLTD

-228 NNQTTFNFDEYQ
+228 NNETTFNFDEYQ

-268 LNGELPH
+268 LNGELRH
-275 ESNEAQEEAELLQA
+275 KSNEAQEEAELLQA
-289 IIQSAKEGIDPVT
+289 VIQSVKKGRDPVT
-302 GQEISKAQGFSII
+302 GQEISKAQGFGII
-315 SGFIFYYTAGG
+315 SGLVFRYTAGG
-326 YKGKKIKIPKNI
+326 YKGKKFKVSKDWLHRRKKNNGVEVGTDFGKIGKLVNHPNIKINWSEHSEHGMSRLKQRG
-338 LDKIKKSH
+338 L
-346 KSKSILT
+346 SKSQVDDFVERGKAL
-353 SQMEAKILEGQ
+353 SQ
-364 RKGATNGINGGHSSD
+364 NGGEK
-379 INNNNPNFATETV
+379 FAFITENGV
-392 KVNQDGTKVIKFTKQ
+392 AIVSKDGKLVTAWGKKDF
-407 FPDGN
+407 DEGME
-412 ISKIKTS
+412 KIIEK
-419 TIFPEDW
+419 
-426 SDKDIID
+426 
-433 SILKVSNSTAIGQR
+433 LY
-447 KIDGLTLHRGKID
+447 GK
-460 GVEIDVIKKGNEII
+460 
-474 SGYPVGGKPTPG
+474 
-486 FETIK
+486 

>member
-1 MRKSTTRFTKGVVTV
+1 MRKSTTGFTKGVVTV

-29 QLHTANETARKS
+29 QLHTANETAIKS

-124 RIEAKKEALVQQMN
+124 RIEAKKEALAQRMN
-138 TGTEGQMQSYCSQ
+138 TGTEGQMQNYRSQ

-228 NNQTTFNFDEYQ
+228 NNEKTFNFDEYQ

-289 IIQSAKEGIDPVT
+289 VVQSVKEGIDPVT
-302 GQEISKAQGFSII
+302 GQEISKAQGFGII

-447 KIDGLTLHRGKID
+447 KIDGLTLHRGNFD

>member
-29 QLHTANETARKS
+29 QLHTANETAIKS

-62 IDASKNY
+62 VDVSKNY

-91 LAQYIADFHAQVDGS
+91 LAQYIADFHTQVDGS
-106 ADAKIDA
+106 ADARIDA

-124 RIEAKKEALVQQMN
+124 RIEAKKEALAQRMN
-138 TGTEGQMQSYCSQ
+138 TGTEGQMQSYRSQ

-228 NNQTTFNFDEYQ
+228 DNQTTFNFDEYQ

-289 IIQSAKEGIDPVT
+289 VVQSVKEGTDPVT
-302 GQEISKAQGFSII
+302 GQEISKAQGFGII
-315 SGFIFYYTAGG
+315 SGLIFRYTAGG
-326 YKGKKIKIPKNI
+326 YKGKKFKIPRDWLHRRKKNNGVEVGTDFGKIGKLVNHPNIKINWSEYAEHGMSRLKQRG
-338 LDKIKKSH
+338 L
-346 KSKSILT
+346 SKSQVDDFVEHGKVL
-353 SQMEAKILEGQ
+353 SQNEGE
-364 RKGATNGINGGHSSD
+364 K
-379 INNNNPNFATETV
+379 FAFITE
-392 KVNQDGTKVIKFTKQ
+392 
-407 FPDGN
+407 
-412 ISKIKTS
+412 
-419 TIFPEDW
+419 
-426 SDKDIID
+426 
-433 SILKVSNSTAIGQR
+433 
-447 KIDGLTLHRGKID
+447 D
-460 GVEIDVIKKGNEII
+460 GVAIVSKDGKLVTAWGKKDFDEGMKKII
-474 SGYPVGGKPTPG
+474 GKLYG
-486 FETIK
+486 K

>member
-1 MRKSTTRFTKGVVTV
+1 M

-29 QLHTANETARKS
+29 QLHTANETAIKS

-124 RIEAKKEALVQQMN
+124 RIEAKKEALVKQMN
-138 TGTEGQMQSYCSQ
+138 TGTEGQMQSYRSQ

-170 SHSGFFDNLTD
+170 SHGSFFDNLTD

-228 NNQTTFNFDEYQ
+228 NNETTFNFDEYQ

-289 IIQSAKEGIDPVT
+289 VIQSVKEGIDPVT
-302 GQEISKAQGFSII
+302 GQEISKAQGFGII

-326 YKGKKIKIPKNI
+326 YKGKKIKIPKKWLDRRRNVNRIDFLQSVNI
-338 LDKIKKSH
+338 KDFVVKDKH
-346 KSKSILT
+346 L
-353 SQMEAKILEGQ
+353 
-364 RKGATNGINGGHSSD
+364 R
-379 INNNNPNFATETV
+379 
-392 KVNQDGTKVIKFTKQ
+392 
-407 FPDGN
+407 
-412 ISKIKTS
+412 
-419 TIFPEDW
+419 
-426 SDKDIID
+426 
-433 SILKVSNSTAIGQR
+433 NSTAKRARKFDAETSEDANLIVQDALKNGKVKKIEDNGLGSQR
-447 KIDGLTLHRGKID
+447 QKSYSAIIDTEKNVGTKGESHIKIVYDELNNVWT
-460 GVEIDVIKKGNEII
+460 V
-474 SGYPVGGKPTPG
+474 YPVPAP
-486 FETIK
+486 

>member
-1 MRKSTTRFTKGVVTV
+1 M

-29 QLHTANETARKS
+29 QLHTANETGRKS
-41 IKDIKTAVENYTEDG
+41 IKDIKKAVKNYTEDG

-62 IDASKNY
+62 VDASKNY

-106 ADAKIDA
+106 ADARIDA

-124 RIEAKKEALVQQMN
+124 RIEAKKEALAQRMN
-138 TGTEGQMQSYCSQ
+138 TGTEGQMQSYRSQ

-170 SHSGFFDNLTD
+170 SHGGFFDNLTD
-181 LVQGIQ
+181 LVRGIQ

-221 ALGKALK
+221 ALEKALK
-228 NNQTTFNFDEYQ
+228 NNEATFNFDEYQ

-289 IIQSAKEGIDPVT
+289 VIQSVKKGRDPVT
-302 GQEISKAQGFSII
+302 GQEISKAQGFGII
-315 SGFIFYYTAGG
+315 SGLVFRYTVGG
-326 YKGKKIKIPKNI
+326 YKGKKFKIPKAWLNRRKKAREGHIKSDNI
-338 LDKIKKSH
+338 KFGSSVKST
-346 KSKSILT
+346 K
-353 SQMEAKILEGQ
+353 
-364 RKGATNGINGGHSSD
+364 
-379 INNNNPNFATETV
+379 
-392 KVNQDGTKVIKFTKQ
+392 KVNNQMKKRGWSEESVKSVVDHPHTTRKSGNKATGNDATVFYDKDGSYVIIDDKTKEIVQI
-407 FPDGN
+407 
-412 ISKIKTS
+412 
-419 TIFPEDW
+419 
-426 SDKDIID
+426 SDKFDKNWVPDAGIAD
-433 SILKVSNSTAIGQR
+433 PYKP
-447 KIDGLTLHRGKID
+447 
-460 GVEIDVIKKGNEII
+460 KGGE
-474 SGYPVGGKPTPG
+474 
-486 FETIK
+486 

>member
-1 MRKSTTRFTKGVVTV
+1 M

-41 IKDIKTAVENYTEDG
+41 IKDIKNAVENYTEDS

-124 RIEAKKEALVQQMN
+124 RIEAKKEALAQQMN
-138 TGTEGQMQSYCSQ
+138 TGTEGQMQSYRSQ

-228 NNQTTFNFDEYQ
+228 NNEATFNFDEYQ

-289 IIQSAKEGIDPVT
+289 VIQSVKEGIDPVT
-302 GQEISKAQGFSII
+302 GQEISKAQGFGII
-315 SGFIFYYTAGG
+315 SGLVFRYTAGG
-326 YKGKKIKIPKNI
+326 YKGKKFKASKDWLHRRKKNNGVEVGTDFGKIGKLVNHPNIKINWSEHSEHGMSRLKQRG
-338 LDKIKKSH
+338 L
-346 KSKSILT
+346 SKSQVDDFVERGKAL
-353 SQMEAKILEGQ
+353 SQ
-364 RKGATNGINGGHSSD
+364 NGGEK
-379 INNNNPNFATETV
+379 FAFITENGV
-392 KVNQDGTKVIKFTKQ
+392 AIVSKDGKLVTAWGKKDF
-407 FPDGN
+407 DEGME
-412 ISKIKTS
+412 KIIEK
-419 TIFPEDW
+419 
-426 SDKDIID
+426 
-433 SILKVSNSTAIGQR
+433 LY
-447 KIDGLTLHRGKID
+447 GK
-460 GVEIDVIKKGNEII
+460 
-474 SGYPVGGKPTPG
+474 
-486 FETIK
+486 